1 MDNQYI
7 RGLRIQKKSVV
18 KKLYAAVCMVLV
30 AALLVSATSY
40 AWLVLSQAPEV
51 TDVSTTLGANGNLE
65 IALNTN
71 SLDTYIF
78 TANEDTSIGIES
90 VFDKNSYWGNVVDLS
105 DERYGLQNIQLK
117 PAALN
122 YKSDAQLAV
131 NMGAP
136 FLIAQYGLDGRVT
149 GLSSSG
155 ILTNFDSETN
165 KFISSTNYGVRAL
178 GEASKAL
185 STLTV
190 DMDQDDAVL
199 AVYNTYKAIADANSP
214 EVSYQDWPAWRE
226 AVWNILLR
234 IYFKHSDAI
243 ANGTTASESYTASTV
258 DELETQYLIMQENID
273 NAYTYLQAMVIC
285 RVFADGSNLVAQAKI
300 ADLISNNEEDVRE
313 YFTAAGITDY
323 NEALDLLDETKA
335 ACNGVLSA
343 ISSFKASSAYTSGS
357 ISYDQIRNLL
367 LSDLDLNNLTFN
379 GNSIGA
385 YDIASYAASRYAYC
399 LLNKTDT
406 LDYLY
411 GNKSYNISNGYGL
424 NFMSALESI
433 HTVAQYEYA
442 GKLYYS
448 GYTMTIPSYANNE
461 EIRSVTYKT
470 FMNPYNGHVRH
481 LSWAYPFLTDSTNK
495 GTTTNTEFYKQAYA
509 EAKTALLE
517 AFYIIEDPDYSAFIT
532 PAFDHILSVA
542 NGEADSYSYEYLARL
557 EAGLD
562 ALTDDFLNQY
572 GDGIK
577 YYALMFAALIS
588 DAEYEEGAVITEPAA
603 DSRYAVVLQAIED
616 GKSADEVLELS
627 GWFEYKESINKTHDI
642 EEFEALIGVPYE
654 YMKTAI
660 ANAYDRINALKASK
674 STGEALSWEEIYSV
688 IVYIIGE
695 DFAPYNGDQIEYA
708 NDRANCSIVLDVPSK
723 AIGNIHTLFN
733 NQNYA
738 CDFTLS
744 ELDITASSY
753 DSFMERLITECA
765 GVLPEKMTY
774 WVCIYRWDI
783 PEYGEGNFELNSNG
797 TTYAFGIDL
806 LFRTN
811 ATAANLLLQT
821 IGIDRIYN
829 NDNAPEDW
837 MYSDEWE
844 AAQGQGSRITMDNPE
859 LLAALRVAFVDT
871 ATGEIYGIAKADSN
885 GYLYLSND
893 DGSATIKPLDQ
904 NVISAITVWI
914 YLDGNIVENLH
925 ADTAAATDMKI
936 NLQFA
941 TDATLNP
948 AFGGNSETPNG
959 GTQTP
964 SNPSDPTNPSN
975 PVVPEPTL
983 PTEQSDYYVEYEGN
997 NIYSFYTLNN
1007 GSREYELTFTGSMDS
1022 GNNTIVVEDITTYPA
1037 NGVAI
1042 PAIATYTTDN
1052 EDYAVSIDP
1061 TAPFAD
1067 LGTTNAVIFFVPIGE
1082 EKVGITSSVLSNLF
1096 DYNDGTGFVSIDL
1109 SGLNTVTATNMSEMF
1124 QNCYSLAYLSLDGIN
1139 TSNVTDMS
1147 NMFYMDGRYGE
1158 SSLTVLDL
1166 SSFDTSNV
1174 TNMEGMFRSCGTLT
1188 HIDIS
1193 SFNTSKVTNMN
1204 SMFDYCSSLTE
1215 LDVSNFDTSSVTD
1228 FAEMFRYTETLTTID
1243 VSRFITSKANSMY
1256 GMFEGCYG
1264 LIELDVSGFV
1274 TANVENFE
1282 RMFCMCKNLISIDV
1296 SGWDTSSANFMD
1308 DMFNQCES
1316 LTSIDVS
1323 NFDTSEV
1330 VSMIRMF
1337 MGCTKITTLDVSGF
1351 DTSWVQDMSYM
1362 FERCYELETLDVSN
1376 WNIKRVEDMTSMFA
1390 YCGSL
1395 TYLDIEDW
1403 DLANIDTENMFY
1415 GCPAG
1420 STISN

>member
-18 KKLYAAVCMVLV
+18 KRLYAAVCLVLV

-51 TDVSTTLGANGNLE
+51 TGVSTTLGANGNLE

-190 DMDQDDAVL
+190 DMYQDDAVL

-243 ANGTTASESYTASTV
+243 ANGTTASEIYTASTV

-273 NAYTYLQAMVIC
+273 KAYTYLQAMVIC

-313 YFTAAGITDY
+313 YFAAAGITDY

-335 ACNGVLSA
+335 ACNGVLST
-343 ISSFKASSAYTSGS
+343 ISSFKASSAYSSGS

-367 LSDLDLNNLTFN
+367 LSDLDLNNITFN

-406 LDYLY
+406 LDSLY
-411 GNKSYNISNGYGL
+411 GNSSYNFSTGSGL

-433 HTVAQYEYA
+433 HTVAMYEYA
-442 GKLYYS
+442 GKLYYD
-448 GYTMTIPSYANNE
+448 GYSLTIPSYANNTE
-461 EIRSVTYKT
+461 LRGMTYET
-470 FMNPYNGHVRH
+470 FMNPHNGHVRH
-481 LSWAYPFLTDSTNK
+481 LSWAYPYLTDSTNK
-495 GTTTNTEFYKQAYA
+495 GTSTNTEFYKQAYA
-509 EAKTALLE
+509 DAKIALLE
-517 AFYIIEDPDYSAFIT
+517 AFYIPEDPEYSAFIT
-532 PAFDHILSVA
+532 PAFDHIISVA
-542 NGEADSYSYEYLARL
+542 NGETDTYAYEYLARL

-562 ALTDDFLNQY
+562 ALSSDFLNQY
-572 GDGIK
+572 GEGIK
-577 YYALMFAALIS
+577 YYALMFAALVS
-588 DAEYEEGAVITEPAA
+588 DAEYAEGTVITEPAP
-603 DSRYAVVLQAIED
+603 DSLYAKVLQAIND
-616 GKSADEVLELS
+616 GKSADEVLAIS
-627 GWFEYKESINKTHDI
+627 GYLDYEYNVGNPPNNYYFKK
-642 EEFEALIGVPYE
+642 LIGDPYA
-654 YMKTAI
+654 YMKSAI
-660 ANAYDRINALKASK
+660 ANAYARIDALKASK

-959 GTQTP
+959 GTQIP
-964 SNPSDPTNPSN
+964 SNPSDPTSPSN
-975 PVVPEPTL
+975 PIVPEPTL
-983 PTEQSDYYVEYEGN
+983 PTE
-997 NIYSFYTLNN
+997 
-1007 GSREYELTFTGSMDS
+1007 
-1022 GNNTIVVEDITTYPA
+1022 
-1037 NGVAI
+1037 
-1042 PAIATYTTDN
+1042 
-1052 EDYAVSIDP
+1052 
-1061 TAPFAD
+1061 
-1067 LGTTNAVIFFVPIGE
+1067 
-1082 EKVGITSSVLSNLF
+1082 
-1096 DYNDGTGFVSIDL
+1096 
-1109 SGLNTVTATNMSEMF
+1109 
-1124 QNCYSLAYLSLDGIN
+1124 
-1139 TSNVTDMS
+1139 
-1147 NMFYMDGRYGE
+1147 
-1158 SSLTVLDL
+1158 
-1166 SSFDTSNV
+1166 
-1174 TNMEGMFRSCGTLT
+1174 
-1188 HIDIS
+1188 
-1193 SFNTSKVTNMN
+1193 
-1204 SMFDYCSSLTE
+1204 
-1215 LDVSNFDTSSVTD
+1215 
-1228 FAEMFRYTETLTTID
+1228 
-1243 VSRFITSKANSMY
+1243 
-1256 GMFEGCYG
+1256 
-1264 LIELDVSGFV
+1264 
-1274 TANVENFE
+1274 
-1282 RMFCMCKNLISIDV
+1282 
-1296 SGWDTSSANFMD
+1296 
-1308 DMFNQCES
+1308 
-1316 LTSIDVS
+1316 
-1323 NFDTSEV
+1323 
-1330 VSMIRMF
+1330 
-1337 MGCTKITTLDVSGF
+1337 
-1351 DTSWVQDMSYM
+1351 
-1362 FERCYELETLDVSN
+1362 
-1376 WNIKRVEDMTSMFA
+1376 
-1390 YCGSL
+1390 
-1395 TYLDIEDW
+1395 
-1403 DLANIDTENMFY
+1403 
-1415 GCPAG
+1415 
-1420 STISN
+1420 

>member
-51 TDVSTTLGANGNLE
+51 TGVSTTLGANGNLE

-273 NAYTYLQAMVIC
+273 KAYTYLQAMVIC

-313 YFTAAGITDY
+313 YFAAAGITDY

-367 LSDLDLNNLTFN
+367 LTDLDLNNITFN

-406 LDYLY
+406 LDSLY
-411 GNKSYNISNGYGL
+411 GNSSYNFSTGSGL

-433 HTVAQYEYA
+433 HTVAMYEYA
-442 GKLYYS
+442 GKLYYD
-448 GYTMTIPSYANNE
+448 GYSLTIPSYANNTE
-461 EIRSVTYKT
+461 LRGMTYET
-470 FMNPYNGHVRH
+470 FMNPHNGHVRH
-481 LSWAYPFLTDSTNK
+481 LSWAYPYLTDSTNK
-495 GTTTNTEFYKQAYA
+495 GTSTNTEFYKQAYA
-509 EAKTALLE
+509 DAKTALLE
-517 AFYIIEDPDYSAFIT
+517 AFYIPEDPEYSAFIT
-532 PAFDHILSVA
+532 PAFDHIISVA
-542 NGEADSYSYEYLARL
+542 NGETDTYAYEYLARL

-562 ALTDDFLNQY
+562 ALSSDFLNQY
-572 GDGIK
+572 GEGIK
-577 YYALMFAALIS
+577 YYALMFAALVS
-588 DAEYEEGAVITEPAA
+588 DAEYAEGTVITEPAP
-603 DSRYAVVLQAIED
+603 DSLYAKVLQAIND
-616 GKSADEVLELS
+616 GKSADEVLAIS
-627 GWFEYKESINKTHDI
+627 GYLDYEYNVGNPPNNYYFKK
-642 EEFEALIGVPYE
+642 LIGDPYA
-654 YMKTAI
+654 YMKSAI
-660 ANAYDRINALKASK
+660 ANAYARIDALKASK

-959 GTQTP
+959 GTQIP
-964 SNPSDPTNPSN
+964 SNPSDPTSPSN
-975 PVVPEPTL
+975 PIVPEPTL

-997 NIYSFYTLNN
+997 NVYSFYTLSN

-1042 PAIATYTTDN
+1042 PAIATYATDN
-1052 EDYAVSIDP
+1052 EEYAVSVDP
-1061 TAPFAD
+1061 SAPFAD
-1067 LGTTNAVIFFVPIGE
+1067 LGSESASVFFVPIGGK
-1082 EKVGITSSVLSNLF
+1082 KVNITSTILSDLF
-1096 DYNDGTGFVSIDL
+1096 DYNDGTEFYSIDL
-1109 SGLNTVTATNMSEMF
+1109 SGLDTSTATDMSEMF
-1124 QNCYSLAYLSLDGIN
+1124 YNCNSLTHLNLSGVD
-1139 TSNVTDMS
+1139 TSRVTDMS
-1147 NMFYMDGRYGE
+1147 NMFYMTNGE
-1158 SSLTVLDL
+1158 SRLAELDL
-1166 SSFDTSNV
+1166 SSF
-1174 TNMEGMFRSCGTLT
+1174 
-1188 HIDIS
+1188 
-1193 SFNTSKVTNMN
+1193 NTANVTNMN
-1204 SMFDYCSSLTE
+1204 SMFDYCSSL
-1215 LDVSNFDTSSVTD
+1215 VT
-1228 FAEMFRYTETLTTID
+1228 
-1243 VSRFITSKANSMY
+1243 
-1256 GMFEGCYG
+1256 
-1264 LIELDVSGFV
+1264 LDVSGFDTSNV
-1274 TANVENFE
+1274 TNFE
-1282 RMFCMCKNLISIDV
+1282 QMFCMCKKLTSVDV

-1337 MGCTKITTLDVSGF
+1337 MGCTKITTIDVSGF
-1351 DTSWVQDMSYM
+1351 DTGWVKDMSYM

-1376 WNIKRVEDMTSMFA
+1376 WNIERVEDMTSMFA

-1403 DLANIDTENMFY
+1403 DLTNIDIENMFY

-1420 STISN
+1420 STISD